1 MEDYNNIEHD
11 PIPEGLEFNESYMQ
25 EAFAMYDAAKQKRKR
40 RLLIWWLTSAT
51 GFAAVILLGLLSLF
65 GKADKSDKQNPISTD
80 SKRTHMTQSDKNVA
94 SNPLKNSNSS
104 SKNNFVESEK
114 QIAKSNIPF
123 EEKSNP
129 TQQSNTSNYNN
140 TKNTR
145 PKKWKSESKTNQPLF
160 SLNNGTNLSP
170 SVITNPTPPIEPLSE
185 NRIGKALKKSL
196 IQTRVTLP
204 DLNKKQVATTSDT
217 SSEVISN
224 SNHPHVTAS
233 LFRNHQLYLNLG
245 VNTLFGMTELKNR
258 VTFRESIGVSYNYQI
273 RPKWSIGAGLEYHSI
288 SRISYKR
295 KVGDTL
301 NSDNTTTILNKT
313 TLNYISLFPE
323 VRYQLAAKH
332 QFTAGLGVE
341 YLLTDPGERY
351 EIQNFTTEDPKR
363 SNSQLYYSTF
373 NRFNFSASV
382 GYSYQFSKFMSAHA
396 LYHFGFT
403 DITKNNSLNATLD
416 RNSRLQLM
424 LKIRLY

>member
-1 MEDYNNIEHD
+1 
-11 PIPEGLEFNESYMQ
+11 
-25 EAFAMYDAAKQKRKR
+25 
-40 RLLIWWLTSAT
+40 
-51 GFAAVILLGLLSLF
+51 
-65 GKADKSDKQNPISTD
+65 
-80 SKRTHMTQSDKNVA
+80 
-94 SNPLKNSNSS
+94 
-104 SKNNFVESEK
+104 
-114 QIAKSNIPF
+114 
-123 EEKSNP
+123 
-129 TQQSNTSNYNN
+129 
-140 TKNTR
+140 
-145 PKKWKSESKTNQPLF
+145 
-160 SLNNGTNLSP
+160 
-170 SVITNPTPPIEPLSE
+170 
-185 NRIGKALKKSL
+185 
-196 IQTRVTLP
+196 
-204 DLNKKQVATTSDT
+204 
-217 SSEVISN
+217 
-224 SNHPHVTAS
+224 
-233 LFRNHQLYLNLG
+233 
-245 VNTLFGMTELKNR
+245 MTELKNR

-351 EIQNFTTEDPKR
+351 EIQNFTTEEAKR
-363 SNSQLYYSTF
+363 TNSQLYYSTF

-396 LYHFGFT
+396 LYHFGLT
-403 DITKNNSLNATLD
+403 DITKNNSLNATMD

>member
-65 GKADKSDKQNPISTD
+65 GKADKSDKQNPISTV
-80 SKRTHMTQSDKNVA
+80 SKRTYITQSDKKGA
-94 SNPLKNSNSS
+94 SNPLKNFKST

-129 TQQSNTSNYNN
+129 TQQSNTLTLNK
-140 TKNTR
+140 TKNKR
-145 PKKWKSESKTNQPLF
+145 P
-160 SLNNGTNLSP
+160 
-170 SVITNPTPPIEPLSE
+170 
-185 NRIGKALKKSL
+185 
-196 IQTRVTLP
+196 
-204 DLNKKQVATTSDT
+204 KKQVAKTAKEQEFLTHNNGESINPSIKPNPSQPLDNKLENRKGKAIKKSIILAQVNLPALKKTAIANIGDT
-217 SSEVISN
+217 STEVISN
-224 SNHPHVTAS
+224 TNHPHETAS
-233 LFRNHQLYLNLG
+233 SFRNHQLHLNLG

-351 EIQNFTTEDPKR
+351 EIQNFTSEEAKR
-363 SNSQLYYSTF
+363 TNSQLYYSTF

-396 LYHFGFT
+396 LYHFGLT
-403 DITKNNSLNATLD
+403 DITKNNSLNAIMD